1 MIIDRTRKEKRKGR
15 TISPEVVFVKSMNIG
30 DVFLKKHYDTELNK
44 WRDNIYKYQQR
55 TGRFFSIVKTWDG
68 LRVERIK

>member
-1 MIIDRTRKEKRKGR
+1 
-15 TISPEVVFVKSMNIG
+15 MNIG